1 MAFLYLP
8 WVQAICETLEE
19 NNHQLQRE
27 LFENQKQVDILTKA
41 LEEKENYINLLMKK
55 AK

>member
-1 MAFLYLP
+1 MTFYYLR

-19 NNHQLQRE
+19 NNHHLQRE
-27 LFENQKQVDILTKA
+27 LFENQRQVDILRKA
-41 LEEKENYINLLMKK
+41 LEEKENYIHLLMKK